1 MISLDF
7 DIEDV
12 CVILSEIND
21 DIFAESL
28 VSLNDPESDYV
39 KFIQNSKRKK
49 EVAVTLFIIKQLFG
63 NDTVL
68 KHNENGKP
76 FLKNSSIHISISH
89 SGNLLCIA
97 YSDKYEVGI
106 DIQFWSNALYR
117 TVDKYLST
125 NEQQQLDINNKTV
138 LLKSWTAKEAAYK
151 IFNIKNLSLKDIDTI
166 NDGYVVASFSNLYAI
181 KLSSKTLF
189 FNNYAITLVGKY

>member
-28 VSLNDPESDYV
+28 VSLNDSESDYV

-166 NDGYVVASFSNLYAI
+166 NDGYVVASVSNLTAI
-181 KLSSKTLF
+181 KLSSKTMYF
-189 FNNYAITLVGKY
+189 DNYAITLVGKY

>member
-28 VSLNDPESDYV
+28 VSLNDSESDYV

-166 NDGYVVASFSNLYAI
+166 NDDYVVASVSNLTAI
-181 KLSSKTLF
+181 KLSSKTMCF
-189 FNNYAITLVGKY
+189 DNYAITLVAKY

>member
-28 VSLNDPESDYV
+28 VSLNDSESDYV

-76 FLKNSSIHISISH
+76 FLKNSSI
-89 SGNLLCIA
+89 
-97 YSDKYEVGI
+97 
-106 DIQFWSNALYR
+106 
-117 TVDKYLST
+117 
-125 NEQQQLDINNKTV
+125 
-138 LLKSWTAKEAAYK
+138 
-151 IFNIKNLSLKDIDTI
+151 
-166 NDGYVVASFSNLYAI
+166 VATSP
-181 KLSSKTLF
+181 
-189 FNNYAITLVGKY
+189 